1 MGGAFSFGPQVTLGL
16 GTGSTTWNYA
26 ADPDEATDTFNGIC
40 LSSIF
45 GIGVRTDLSEF
56 MIAMIFSLGPQ
67 CAHVSIPRGPIRAP
81 CLPCP
86 PLSPFLESALPRP
99 VPTRVLSA
107 IAPANLFPA
116 RRASALLA
124 LAAAAAFGAGGS
136 AGPAWAQAWPV
147 KPLRL
152 VTPFPPGGA
161 LDTTA
166 RVLAPRLGEHLGQ
179 PVVIEPRTGAGGSIG
194 AEFVAK
200 AAPDGYTLLMGTAT
214 SHAIAAALNPKL
226 GFDLQKDLASVSL
239 VVNSPLVLVMHPSLP
254 VKSVKD
260 LLALVRKR
268 PNELSFASH
277 GNATVSHLAQEL
289 FRAQA
294 KVGFVHV
301 PFKGSAPA
309 NADLLGGHV
318 SLLFDSVAPSLGNIK
333 AGKVRA
339 LAIATDRRVAA
350 LPDVPTIAES
360 GLPGFSANNWF
371 AVFAPG
377 ATSREVVNRLNAEI
391 VKIVANPEVR
401 TRFIELGLEPQS
413 STPEQLRDLVAADLK
428 NWSRLIR
435 DAGIKGD

>member
-1 MGGAFSFGPQVTLGL
+1 M
-16 GTGSTTWNYA
+16 
-26 ADPDEATDTFNGIC
+26 
-40 LSSIF
+40 
-45 GIGVRTDLSEF
+45 
-56 MIAMIFSLGPQ
+56 
-67 CAHVSIPRGPIRAP
+67 PRH
-81 CLPCP
+81 
-86 PLSPFLESALPRP
+86 
-99 VPTRVLSA
+99 VPTLVPSV
-107 IAPANLFPA
+107 IAPANRL
-116 RRASALLA
+116 RRARSASTLLA
-124 LAAAAAFGAGGS
+124 LAAAAAFGAGGGAS
-136 AGPAWAQAWPV
+136 PAWAQAWPA

-166 RVLAPRLGEHLGQ
+166 RVLAPRLGEQLSQ
-179 PVVIEPRTGAGGSIG
+179 QVVIEPRTGAGGSIG

-200 AAPDGYTLLMGTAT
+200 AAPDGHTLLMGTAT
-214 SHAIAAALNPKL
+214 THAIAAALNPKL
-226 GFDLQKDLASVSL
+226 GFDLQKDLAPVSL

-301 PFKGSAPA
+301 PFKGSSPA

-339 LAIATDRRVAA
+339 LAVATDKRVAS
-350 LPDVPTIAES
+350 LPEVPTIAES

-371 AVFAPG
+371 AVFVPG
-377 ATSREVVNRLNAEI
+377 ATSREVINRLNAEI